1 MADKTPRGRARRT
14 LWWLTGLIVV
24 LTAVLGVGIATQ
36 QAQWAPKLALDLE
49 GGTQMVL
56 APEVAGDRQVTQ
68 EQLEQAVEI
77 IRQRVDGSGVA
88 EAEIATQGSS
98 NVVVSLPGIPD
109 AETRALIQAS
119 ANMEFR
125 PVITMGAFEAV
136 PEDQRTEVEDFPE
149 PTGEPQNGSD
159 PNWVTPE
166 LAAEFEAYDCAA
178 EMNNP
183 EREDLPADEPVIAC
197 EPGDEESERPG
208 VKYLLGPVEVQ
219 GTDIAG
225 ADFGLVNTATGV
237 STNQWAVNLTFNNEG
252 AAAFREVTQR
262 LTPFPE
268 NDPRKQFAIV
278 LDGTVVSAPQSNAVI
293 TDGRAQIS
301 GNFTEQSAAALAE
314 QLKYGALPIS
324 FTIESEQQ
332 ISATL
337 GEDQLRLGLIA
348 GLIGLALV
356 AAYSFF
362 QYRVLGLVTMA
373 SLVVTGVITYL
384 AIVLLGWS
392 DNYRLSLAGIAGLIV
407 AIGLT
412 ADSFIVYFERIK
424 DELRGG
430 RTLPEAVEY
439 GWSRAKRTITAS
451 KAVNLLAA
459 VVLYFVAV
467 GNVRGFAF
475 TLGLTAVADLAVV
488 FMFTHPVMRLLAHTR
503 FFGGGHRLSG
513 LDPSLLG
520 REPLYQGAG
529 KVRQFRPDPQATAAK
544 RSRRSAKEAER
555 RQTIAERRR
564 AAQLSGVGS
573 RESGTS
579 TPADP
584 TEEQK

>member
-1 MADKTPRGRARRT
+1 MSDKTPRGRAKRT
-14 LWWLTGLIVV
+14 LWWLAGLIVA
-24 LTAVLGVGIATQ
+24 LTAILGVGVATG
-36 QAQWAPKLALDLE
+36 QAQLAPKLALDLE

-56 APEVAGDRQVTQ
+56 VPEATGGEQVSS
-68 EQLEQAVEI
+68 EQLDQAVEI

-88 EAEIATQGSS
+88 EAEITTQGGS

-109 AETRALIQAS
+109 EETRALIQAS

-125 PVITMGAFEAV
+125 PVITMGSFTAT
-136 PEDQRTEVEDFPE
+136 PEEERTPAEEFPE
-149 PTGEPQNGSD
+149 PTGEPANGSD
-159 PNWVTPE
+159 ANWITPE
-166 LAAEFEAYDCAA
+166 LAAEFEAYDCPAVLGDPNREPLPQDEAA
-178 EMNNP
+178 IVCDPNQ
-183 EREDLPADEPVIAC
+183 
-197 EPGDEESERPG
+197 G
-208 VKYLLGPVEVQ
+208 VKYIVGPVEVP
-219 GTDIAG
+219 GTDIAD
-225 ADFGLVNTATGV
+225 ADYGLVNTATGV
-237 STNQWAVNLTFNNEG
+237 STNQWAVNLTFNNDG
-252 AAAFREVTQR
+252 SDAFREVTQR
-262 LTPFPE
+262 LTPFQE
-268 NDPRKQFAIV
+268 GDPRKQFAIV
-278 LDGTVVSAPQSNAVI
+278 LDGSVVSAPQSQAVI

-301 GNFTEQSAAALAE
+301 GNFTEESAAALAE

-337 GEDQLRLGLIA
+337 GADQLRLGLIA

-356 AAYSFF
+356 AVYSFF

-373 SLVVTGVITYL
+373 SLVVAGVLTYL

-424 DELRGG
+424 DELRAG
-430 RTLPEAVEY
+430 RSLPEAVEY

-475 TLGLTAVADLAVV
+475 TLGLTAVADLVVV
-488 FMFTHPVMRLLAHTR
+488 FMFTHPVMQMLAHTR
-503 FFGGGHRLSG
+503 FFGGGHKLSG
-513 LDPSLLG
+513 LDTSLLG
-520 REPLYQGAG
+520 VEPLYKGAG
-529 KVRQFRPDPQATAAK
+529 QLRQFRPEARAERTRRNQKSSKEAAK
-544 RSRRSAKEAER
+544 

-564 AAQLSGVGS
+564 DERMAAVGLSDGAAE
-573 RESGTS
+573 RAGTGA
-579 TPADP
+579 TDQ
-584 TEEQK
+584 TGEQK